1 MEWLTDGERGK
12 RGEGVSKLRMEDEGG
27 ARGKEA
33 SEDGGRK
40 RRQPRGIALQSDSRN
55 ADGGMV
61 VKDEN
66 GIAEE
71 TAVKQ
76 GWRDD

>member
-1 MEWLTDGERGK
+1 
-12 RGEGVSKLRMEDEGG
+12 MEDEGG

-40 RRQPRGIALQSDSRN
+40 RRQLRGMALQRDSRN
-55 ADGGMV
+55 ADGGMA

-71 TAVKQ
+71 ATVKQ